1 MADNQKDILKL
12 IERLPKRRLSEI
24 EKQVV
29 FIVLERSKLH
39 RDRARSNYD
48 KAFLFFGLFVVLA
61 FLSNLNNVMNV
72 KLLNILFVFGIMVVV
87 LISWIYQ
94 TDLKKEDDMLE
105 QMLEDFLH

>member
-1 MADNQKDILKL
+1 MAKSDTDILKL
-12 IERLPKRRLSEI
+12 IEKLPKRKLSEM

-39 RDRARSNYD
+39 RERARSSYD

-72 KLLNILFVFGIMVVV
+72 KILNILFVFGIIIVV
-87 LISWIYQ
+87 LISWTYQ

-105 QMLEDFLH
+105 KMLEDFLH